1 MWLKLVL
8 NTRISS
14 GNILI
19 ESVRKRHVIHYMT
32 AKDYVIVTVV

>member
-1 MWLKLVL
+1 MWSKLVL

-19 ESVRKRHVIHYMT
+19 ESVRKRHVILDMV
-32 AKDYVIVTVV
+32 AKDYVRVTVL